1 MERAGSLSHAWGR
14 LSPPARRA
22 LRDGSIVAGLL
33 FLAYLFVVVAPQAQ
47 TVGFD
52 ALSYWIYSIDDPYRI
67 THGTMGSFVYS
78 PVAAR
83 LFQLDSLLPFWQFL
97 WIWEALLLGTV
108 LWLGGRKWW
117 LAILAFPPVALELY
131 HGNIHLFIAAAIAL
145 GFRYPAAWSF
155 VLLTKVTPGVGLLW
169 FVVRREWRNLGIA
182 LGVTAALVAISLI
195 VDTRLWFEWW
205 EKELLVSLRTPP
217 NQPQIAIPLVLRVG
231 VAAAIVV
238 WGART
243 NRKWTVV
250 VAAAVA
256 MPVLWIAAFS
266 VLAALPAI
274 GRTALRSKDE
284 EATGVATLPDAP
296 GPDARPG
303 SARVASTTPS

>member
-1 MERAGSLSHAWGR
+1 MERVGRASHAWGR
-14 LSPPARRA
+14 LSPAARRA
-22 LRDGSIVAGLL
+22 LRDGAVVAGLL
-33 FLAYLFVVVAPQAQ
+33 FLAHLFVVVAPQAQ

-97 WIWEALLLGTV
+97 WIWEGLLLGTA
-108 LWLGGRKWW
+108 LWLGGRRWW
-117 LAILAFPPVALELY
+117 LAVLAFPPVALELY
-131 HGNIHLFIAAAIAL
+131 HGNIHLLIAAAIAL

-169 FVVRREWRNLGIA
+169 FAVRRDWRSLGIA
-182 LGVTAALVAISLI
+182 LGVTAALVAVSLV
-195 VDTRLWFEWW
+195 VDTRLWLEWW

-217 NQPQIAIPLVLRVG
+217 NQPQIAVPLLLRVPI
-231 VAAAIVV
+231 AAAIVV

-250 VAAAVA
+250 AAAALA

-274 GRTALRSKDE
+274 SRPELRSRSE
-284 EATGVATLPDAP
+284 DAAALASVP
-296 GPDARPG
+296 GGGPGLRPG
-303 SARVASTTPS
+303 SAQVASSAPS